1 MGDDL
6 KRLRAAE
13 TAMKLS
19 LYGAT
24 APVDADEL
32 QRLFEE
38 LAGAHRAMCE
48 ERTLVLWKLK
58 AERLRSGIYPD
69 YTW

>member
-1 MGDDL
+1 
-6 KRLRAAE
+6 
-13 TAMKLS
+13 MKLY

-24 APVDADEL
+24 ASVDADEL

-38 LAGAHRAMCE
+38 LAIAHRAVAE
-48 ERTLVLWKLK
+48 ERTLALWKLK

>member
-6 KRLRAAE
+6 KRLRAASD
-13 TAMKLS
+13 AMKLY

-24 APVDADEL
+24 APVDAAEL

-38 LAGAHRAMCE
+38 LAGAHRAVCE
-48 ERTLVLWKLK
+48 ERTLALWKLTG
-58 AERLRSGIYPD
+58 ERLRSGIYPD

>member
-6 KRLRAAE
+6 KRLRAASD
-13 TAMKLS
+13 AMKTY

-24 APVDADEL
+24 VPVDVDEL

-38 LAGAHRAMCE
+38 LAGAHRAVCE
-48 ERTLVLWKLK
+48 ERTLVLWKLTG
-58 AERLRSGIYPD
+58 ERLRSGIYPD